1 MHISLH
7 LLFIKKNRLF
17 FYYYFQYIYIYDIK
31 ELIEKDRNVENRYH
45 TNNQIE

>member
-17 FYYYFQYIYIYDIK
+17 LLLFSIYIYIHIK
-31 ELIEKDRNVENRYH
+31 EFIEKDRNVENRYH